1 MDRSHAA
8 RIWRGVFAVVGW
20 AALGLQ
26 YGLMIA
32 GLSAAETA
40 TRTLHFFSFFTIL
53 TNLLVAVALTLP
65 VIGAGTR
72 LGRLASSE
80 GVRAGVT
87 MYAVVVGLVYHFLLH
102 ATWSPQGWSYVA
114 NIALHY
120 VMPFAVLIDWLAFT
134 PNGRL
139 RWIDAARWLAF
150 PLVYGGWTLL
160 HGAVSGW
167 YPYWF
172 IDAGELGLGRTLLNL
187 GGLLVFFGLVGL
199 IVVAIDRTL
208 GRRDRTARS
217 VGPR

>member
-1 MDRSHAA
+1 MDLAQAA
-8 RIWRGVFAVVGW
+8 LIWRGLFAVVGW
-20 AALGLQ
+20 GTLGLQ
-26 YGLMIA
+26 YWLMIA
-32 GLSAAETA
+32 GLTAADTA

-53 TNLLVAVALTLP
+53 TNILVAVALTLS

-72 LGRLASSE
+72 PGRWASTE
-80 GVRAGVT
+80 RVRAGVT

-120 VMPFAVLIDWLAFT
+120 VMPLAILIDWLVFT

-139 RWIDAARWLAF
+139 RWIDAAKWLAF
-150 PLVYGGWTLL
+150 PAIFGGWSLL
-160 HGAVSGW
+160 HGAISGW

-172 IDAGELGLGRTLLNL
+172 IDAGALGLGRTLLNL
-187 GGLLVFFGLVGL
+187 GGLLVFFGVVGL

-208 GRRDRTARS
+208 GRRDRTRAS
-217 VGPR
+217 A

>member
-1 MDRSHAA
+1 MDRSRVAP
-8 RIWRGVFAVVGW
+8 IWRGVFAAAGW
-20 AALGLQ
+20 VALGLQ
-26 YGLMIA
+26 YSLMIA
-32 GLSAAETA
+32 GLTAVELA

-53 TNLLVAVALTLP
+53 TNLLVAIALTLP
-65 VIGAGTR
+65 VIGPGTR
-72 LGRLASSE
+72 MGRWASSE

-102 ATWSPQGWSYVA
+102 ATWNPQGWSYVA

-120 VMPFAVLIDWLAFT
+120 VMPAAILIDWLAFT
-134 PNGRL
+134 PKGRL
-139 RWIDAARWLAF
+139 RWIDAAKWLTF
-150 PLVYGGWTLL
+150 PLIYGGWTLL

-187 GGLLVFFGLVGL
+187 CGLLVFFELVGL

-208 GRRDRTARS
+208 GRRDRTPAS
-217 VGPR
+217 A